1 MLHSFATS
9 TKREE
14 VNNMYALQRKIRG
27 NSVFVTDDDRV
38 LYVSLYK
45 RRYIPFIYKNRS
57 QEYRAFNGTAKYLS
71 EAVKSGKI
79 ILVDATIAEGLPL
92 EDANMVDWYGCDAK
106 TDRIRFYAVLPNLS
120 SCEW

>member
-1 MLHSFATS
+1 
-9 TKREE
+9 
-14 VNNMYALQRKIRG
+14 MYALQRKIRG

-38 LYVSLYK
+38 LYVSLNK

-57 QEYRAFNGTAKYLS
+57 QEHRAFNGTAKYLS
-71 EAVKSGKI
+71 EAVKNDKI
-79 ILVDATIAEGLPL
+79 ILVDAAILGGLPL
-92 EDANMVDWYGCDAK
+92 EDANMVDWQGRDAK